1 MENKFNVPTETVELP
16 SKGLLYPTNSPLSS
30 GQIEMRY
37 MTAADEDILTNQ
49 SYIQKGTVIDKL
61 MKALIVSDIDYNDL
75 ISGDR
80 NAVMIAARVL
90 GYGKDYIFTY
100 NNEEYT
106 IDLSKLENKIVDESK
121 FISGVNEF
129 DFTLPATET
138 KITFKFLNNHDEKKI
153 TQELEGLKKINKNAV
168 PEASTRL
175 KYVITSVGGERDTKI
190 IREFVDKQLLA
201 RDSRALREYIR
212 KLQPDVDVSFYPDGQ
227 EQPVDIPFGL
237 SFFWPDAWERASGTT

>member
-1 MENKFNVPTETVELP
+1 MENKFNVPTETIELP
-16 SKGLLYPTNSPLSS
+16 SKGLLYPKDNPLSS
-30 GQIEMRY
+30 GKIEMRY

-90 GYGKDYIFTY
+90 GYGKDYTFVY

-121 FISGVNEF
+121 FVPGINEF

-138 KITFKFLNNHDEKKI
+138 KVTFKFLSNHDEKKI
-153 TQELEGLKKINKNAV
+153 TQELEGLKKINKNNV

-175 KYVITSVGGERDTKI
+175 KYVITSVGGERDAKT
-190 IREFVDKQLLA
+190 IREFVDRQLLA

-227 EQPVDIPFGL
+227 EQSVDIPFGL
-237 SFFWPDAWERASGTT
+237 SFFWPDA